1 MTSTKLFILLS
12 RLLIVSNL
20 ITTQPAPPA
29 MLLIK
34 VGGFAR
40 HSGVLAC
47 LCLLSIRLVHSG
59 RSIRDSQTD
68 TLCDP
73 PPSRSPWLFPLLS
86 LLVRALDPPLPVSR
100 AGLTTLRFGSPGAGS
115 QLHGP

>member
-40 HSGVLAC
+40 HSRVLAC

-73 PPSRSPWLFPLLS
+73 PPPP
-86 LLVRALDPPLPVSR
+86 PPGPLPPPPPPGR
-100 AGLTTLRFGSPGAGS
+100 APGPPPPPSPGGPPTLRFGSPGAGS